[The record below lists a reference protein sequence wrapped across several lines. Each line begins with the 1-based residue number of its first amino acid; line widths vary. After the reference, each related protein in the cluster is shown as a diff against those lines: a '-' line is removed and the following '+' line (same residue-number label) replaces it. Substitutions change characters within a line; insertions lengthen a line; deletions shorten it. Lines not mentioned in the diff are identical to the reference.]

1 MASVQSLTIVHLF
14 SGLHFTLDPSTCPK
28 RELVFSH
35 DLSVAKLTSPSIAS
49 VMSRVTLSNGCH
61 YWKVRIDQFVGASN
75 NGFVA
80 IGVAKEV
87 EDGRP
92 IGMIRR
98 TKIIQKYRMKYLH
111 AKESSH
117 KRVWHQPSS
126 LTKCLFCVLFCT
138 YLFAF
143 S

>member
-1 MASVQSLTIVHLF
+1 
-14 SGLHFTLDPSTCPK
+14 
-28 RELVFSH
+28 
-35 DLSVAKLTSPSIAS
+35 
-49 VMSRVTLSNGCH
+49 MSRLTLSNGCH

-98 TKIIQKYRMKYLH
+98 TKIIQK
-111 AKESSH
+111 
-117 KRVWHQPSS
+117 
-126 LTKCLFCVLFCT
+126 
-138 YLFAF
+138 
-143 S
+143 